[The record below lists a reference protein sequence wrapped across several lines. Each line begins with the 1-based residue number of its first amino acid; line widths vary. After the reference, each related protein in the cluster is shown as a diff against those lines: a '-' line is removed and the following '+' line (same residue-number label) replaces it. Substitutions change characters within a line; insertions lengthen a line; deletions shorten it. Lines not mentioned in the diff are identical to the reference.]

1 MATDTATE
9 TPSTPPQSRRGWG
22 VAVVSILV
30 TLGAVAVIIAA
41 VVTVTNRDRHET
53 VEFVVPVGTAAKQ
66 AAGGA
71 VEIMPPEVELT
82 VGDTLVIRNED
93 TRDALV
99 GPYRIRAGEVLRQT
113 FTRPQT
119 LVGECSLSGSG
130 EIRIVVT

>member
-113 FTRPQT
+113 FTT
-119 LVGECSLSGSG
+119 DITKLSCCAA
-130 EIRIVVT
+130 